1 MKAWF
6 VPLEMRRE
14 DGSELS
20 LPRLLQTEWSQSGK
34 VTFNPQF
41 VSFLRFS
48 LKIHKFYR
56 YVDFGNEETVNSHK
70 LRRLHG
76 KFRRMPCLAVPVF
89 IPVQVKTKEDA
100 EMLQQEL
107 EANIR
112 YTEMKLS
119 VLEVSREG
127 KQIVNLDFM
136 FGASLEDFIVEL
148 LK

>member
-1 MKAWF
+1 
-6 VPLEMRRE
+6 
-14 DGSELS
+14 
-20 LPRLLQTEWSQSGK
+20 
-34 VTFNPQF
+34 
-41 VSFLRFS
+41 
-48 LKIHKFYR
+48 
-56 YVDFGNEETVNSHK
+56 
-70 LRRLHG
+70 
-76 KFRRMPCLAVPVF
+76 MPCLAVPVF